1 MTRPDSSRRWLA
13 HGGHDSYSGGMLR
26 NALPILLL
34 VLLLAACGPR
44 STPAPVEDRS
54 NFTGATVQ
62 VRSGDTAYAIARRTG
77 VPVRDLIRA
86 NGLTAP
92 YTLAVGQRLRVP
104 DLRLHRVR
112 RGESLTSIS
121 ELYGV
126 GRFDVARLNDIS
138 VPYPLFPDQ
147 ILKIPGGGISRAT
160 PTRVARRNGSL
171 ESMPLPPPR
180 PPGRV
185 ARADAASAP
194 ATSSRPRSRP
204 GISEP
209 ITARPASPPAVG
221 AGGKVWPVAGRVVSR
236 FGAKPGGLHNDGIN
250 IAASRGT
257 PVRAMNGGTVVY
269 AGNEL
274 KGFGNL
280 ILIRHAGGLTTAY
293 AHLERVGV
301 ERGDKVA
308 RGQVIATVGSTG
320 GVDPAQLHFEIR
332 KGRKAIDPI
341 RTLGGNPPQAL
352 G

>member
-1 MTRPDSSRRWLA
+1 
-13 HGGHDSYSGGMLR
+13 MLR
-26 NALPILLL
+26 NVLLTL
-34 VLLLAACGPR
+34 VLILLLAACGPR

-54 NFTGATVQ
+54 TFTGATVQ

-104 DLRLHRVR
+104 DLRLHRVQ

-121 ELYGV
+121 ERYGV
-126 GRFDVARLNDIS
+126 GRFDVARLNDLAA
-138 VPYPLFPDQ
+138 PYRLFPDQ
-147 ILKIPGGGISRAT
+147 ILKIPGGGNGRAA
-160 PTRVARRNGSL
+160 PTQVAAVQG
-171 ESMPLPPPR
+171 SMPLPPPR
-180 PPGRV
+180 PPDRV
-185 ARADAASAP
+185 ARADTAPGP
-194 ATSSRPRSRP
+194 ATSSRPRNSQAPDRPAISRP
-204 GISEP
+204 IA
-209 ITARPASPPAVG
+209 TQPASPATFG

-250 IAASRGT
+250 IAAPRGT

-274 KGFGNL
+274 RGFGNL
-280 ILIRHAGGLTTAY
+280 ILIRHAGGMTSAY
-293 AHLERVGV
+293 AHLDQVGV
-301 ERGDKVA
+301 TRGDTVA
-308 RGQVIATVGSTG
+308 KGQVIATVGTTG

-341 RTLGGNPPQAL
+341 RTLGGNPPRAL

>member
-1 MTRPDSSRRWLA
+1 
-13 HGGHDSYSGGMLR
+13 MLR
-26 NALPILLL
+26 NALLTLVL

-54 NFTGATVQ
+54 AFTGATVQ

-86 NGLTAP
+86 NGLKAP
-92 YTLAVGQRLRVP
+92 YTVAVGQRLRVP
-104 DLRLHRVR
+104 DLRLHRVK

-121 ELYGV
+121 ERYGV
-126 GRFDVARLNDIS
+126 GRFDVARLNDLAA
-138 VPYPLFPDQ
+138 PYRLFPDQ
-147 ILKIPGGGISRAT
+147 ILKIPGGGNGRER
-160 PTRVARRNGSL
+160 PTQVAREQ

-180 PPGRV
+180 PPGRL
-185 ARADAASAP
+185 ARAGTAPRPAASAP
-194 ATSSRPRSRP
+194 PMNRPPASRPVTTRP
-204 GISEP
+204 IA
-209 ITARPASPPAVG
+209 IQPASPATFG

-250 IAASRGT
+250 IAAPRGT

-280 ILIRHAGGLTTAY
+280 ILIRHTGGMTSAY
-293 AHLERVGV
+293 AHLDQVGV
-301 ERGDKVA
+301 ARGDKIA
-308 RGQVIATVGSTG
+308 KGQVIATVGTTG

-341 RTLGGNPPQAL
+341 RTLGGNPPQAQ

>member
-1 MTRPDSSRRWLA
+1 
-13 HGGHDSYSGGMLR
+13 MLR
-26 NALPILLL
+26 SLLL
-34 VLLLAACGPR
+34 TFMLTLLLAACGPR

-54 NFTGATVQ
+54 GFTGATVQ
-62 VRSGDTAYAIARRTG
+62 VNRGDTAYAIARRTG

-86 NGLTAP
+86 NGLKAP

-126 GRFDVARLNDIS
+126 GRFDVARLNGL
-138 VPYPLFPDQ
+138 VEPYRLFPDQ
-147 ILKIPGGGISRAT
+147 ILKIPGGGNGRAA
-160 PTRVARRNGSL
+160 PTRVARQGSGNQ
-171 ESMPLPPPR
+171 ETMPLPPPR
-180 PPGRV
+180 PSDRV
-185 ARADAASAP
+185 ARADQP
-194 ATSSRPRSRP
+194 
-204 GISEP
+204 
-209 ITARPASPPAVG
+209 ARPAPSARPGNRAADNRPVAVQPASPATFG
-221 AGGKVWPVAGRVVSR
+221 AGGMVWPVAGRVVSR

-250 IAASRGT
+250 IAAPRGT

-280 ILIRHAGGLTTAY
+280 VLIRHSGGLTTAY

-301 ERGDKVA
+301 NRGDTVSK
-308 RGQVIATVGSTG
+308 GQVIATVGTTG

-332 KGRKAIDPI
+332 QGRKAIDPI